1 MGLCVCK
8 WAKIKCS
15 QGDNEVELSVLPV
28 PIKVDGNEL
37 VSVLNFV
44 PYLNIP
50 SFGKC
55 KSMINPMVIANK
67 FAPNTCVPMTIAP
80 WSPGAKKL
88 KVLGGTAA
96 LLEKDTNTCLWAGKI
111 EITDPGQKEMT
122 AT

>member
-1 MGLCVCK
+1 MRIFNNCN
-8 WAKIKCS
+8 KIR
-15 QGDNEVELSVLPV
+15 
-28 PIKVDGNEL
+28 
-37 VSVLNFV
+37 
-44 PYLNIP
+44 IP
-50 SFGKC
+50 
-55 KSMINPMVIANK
+55 P
-67 FAPNTCVPMTIAP
+67 PNTCVPMTIAP